1 MKCPD
6 RGQPLDY
13 EVLERDTTR
22 PANLP
27 SISDLC
33 RHKPCGQLQHLMK
46 VGEVYMCHPHNIP
59 VHRGNK
65 RFKQFAS
72 DKSTV
77 EVKVRFAY
85 LEGTLLPFGD
95 ESDDDNSRRNVAKY
109 EEFIGTVPLEEP
121 MQGFPDCNHDP
132 DLQGYRVYLC
142 KESNG

>member
-1 MKCPD
+1 
-6 RGQPLDY
+6 
-13 EVLERDTTR
+13 
-22 PANLP
+22 
-27 SISDLC
+27 
-33 RHKPCGQLQHLMK
+33 MK

-121 MQGFPDCNHDP
+121 MQGFADCNHDP